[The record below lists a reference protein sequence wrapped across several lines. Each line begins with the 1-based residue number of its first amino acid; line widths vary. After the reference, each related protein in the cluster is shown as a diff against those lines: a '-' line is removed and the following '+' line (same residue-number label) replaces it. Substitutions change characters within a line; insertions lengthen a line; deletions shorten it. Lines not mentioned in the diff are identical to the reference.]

1 MPVLLVV
8 AALAALM
15 VAGAALYRARRL
27 RRVLDAQRAEQ
38 RLTAGMQ
45 RNDVDALHK
54 RIQQL
59 TRDLW
64 VLSEAERV
72 VDSALASDRTEG
84 GHP

>member
-8 AALAALM
+8 AALVALM
-15 VAGAALYRARRL
+15 VAGAALYRVRHL

>member
-8 AALAALM
+8 AALVALV
-15 VAGAALYRARRL
+15 VAGAALYRARHL

-45 RNDVDALHK
+45 RNDVAALHK